1 MEGLNLRDRNYKT
14 FSRKHKA
21 KTSLHWFC
29 NGFSDMITKAE
40 MTKENMDKFSF
51 IKIKKKK
58 KTFVH
63 YMKLS
68 ECEEI
73 FVYHVTD
80 KGLYPE
86 CTKHI

>member
-1 MEGLNLRDRNYKT
+1 MECLNLRDRNYKT

-58 KTFVH
+58 KKNF
-63 YMKLS
+63 
-68 ECEEI
+68 CA
-73 FVYHVTD
+73 
-80 KGLYPE
+80 LYE
-86 CTKHI
+86 AFRMWGNICIACNW